1 MFATLNLQ
9 LTSLNMALDS
19 AVDLREIPTEGH
31 SNSGGS
37 TLPFAAL
44 LALRADLPTDPEMS
58 GGGFLPE
65 SGNVLPP
72 LEPPRLPSAL
82 REIAEIET
90 PELPAISDDD
100 LLVVPD
106 PGLQLDIELPYSPGD
121 VALTPV
127 SEVMLVPGQEIPV
140 PNANQPAMNRTP
152 ETPIVDDVRLA
163 ARSLP
168 GVEPSL
174 LLAQAATAEDSVT
187 PGTTTSGASAPVVQP
202 LAESLLRDKTAAGA
216 SPITNP
222 NVVAVDDNGIKL
234 SDIPRDEI
242 VPLVGR
248 TVASQEV
255 IQRPET
261 RVPTISATHTLSSSQ
276 LAASM
281 AQLGND
287 VTSARADTLTETINT
302 PVRDAA
308 WGDKLGER
316 VLMLSGNQVKTAE
329 IKLTPADLGPLRVR
343 VSIEDGAAHV
353 QFHATHAVTRE
364 AIEQALPRLR
374 EMLAESGL
382 SLGQTDVSEQGV
394 ADGKADRE
402 YAAGG
407 DSAAAVDEHGD
418 AADADRTER
427 RKTVAPSGLLDTFA

>member
-1 MFATLNLQ
+1 
-9 LTSLNMALDS
+9 
-19 AVDLREIPTEGH
+19 
-31 SNSGGS
+31 
-37 TLPFAAL
+37 
-44 LALRADLPTDPEMS
+44 
-58 GGGFLPE
+58 
-65 SGNVLPP
+65 
-72 LEPPRLPSAL
+72 
-82 REIAEIET
+82 
-90 PELPAISDDD
+90 
-100 LLVVPD
+100 
-106 PGLQLDIELPYSPGD
+106 
-121 VALTPV
+121 
-127 SEVMLVPGQEIPV
+127 
-140 PNANQPAMNRTP
+140 
-152 ETPIVDDVRLA
+152 
-163 ARSLP
+163 
-168 GVEPSL
+168 
-174 LLAQAATAEDSVT
+174 
-187 PGTTTSGASAPVVQP
+187 
-202 LAESLLRDKTAAGA
+202 
-216 SPITNP
+216 
-222 NVVAVDDNGIKL
+222 
-234 SDIPRDEI
+234 
-242 VPLVGR
+242 
-248 TVASQEV
+248 
-255 IQRPET
+255 
-261 RVPTISATHTLSSSQ
+261 
-276 LAASM
+276 M

>member
-9 LTSLNMALDS
+9 LTSLNTALDG
-19 AVDLREIPTEGH
+19 AVDLRGIPTEGH
-31 SNSGGS
+31 SNSDGGR
-37 TLPFAAL
+37 LPFAAL
-44 LALRADLPTDPEMS
+44 LASRTELSTDPKSS
-58 GGGFLPE
+58 GGGFLPDT
-65 SGNVLPP
+65 GNALPP
-72 LEPPRLPSAL
+72 LGPPKLSNAL
-82 REIAEIET
+82 SEIPEIET
-90 PELPAISDDD
+90 PELPAISDGD

-106 PGLQLDIELPYSPGD
+106 TQLQIELPYTPGD
-121 VALTPV
+121 IALTPV
-127 SEVMLVPGQEIPV
+127 SEVMLVPGQEIPA
-140 PNANQPAMNRTP
+140 PGAKQPAVNRAP
-152 ETPIVDDVRLA
+152 EFAPVDDVRLA

-168 GVEPSL
+168 RVEPGL
-174 LLAQAATAEDSVT
+174 LLAQTATAVDSAT
-187 PGTTTSGASAPVVQP
+187 PGTATSGTNAPVVQP
-202 LAESLLRDKTAAGA
+202 LAESLLRAKTPAVA
-216 SPITNP
+216 SQNVNP
-222 NVVAVDDNGIKL
+222 NVVAVDDNGIQL
-234 SDIPRDEI
+234 SDLPRDEI

-248 TVASQEV
+248 TLASQEV

-261 RVPTISATHTLSSSQ
+261 RVPTISASHSLSSSQ

-287 VTSARADTLTETINT
+287 VTSARADTLAETINT

-316 VLMLSGNQVKTAE
+316 VLMLTGNQLKTAE

-407 DSAAAVDEHGD
+407 NSAAAVDEHGD
-418 AADADRTER
+418 AVDADRTER

>member
-9 LTSLNMALDS
+9 LTSLNTALDG
-19 AVDLREIPTEGH
+19 AVDLRGIPTEGH
-31 SNSGGS
+31 SNSDGS
-37 TLPFAAL
+37 MLPFAAL
-44 LALRADLPTDPEMS
+44 LALRTDLPSDPELS

-72 LEPPRLPSAL
+72 LEPPKLPSAL
-82 REIAEIET
+82 SEI
-90 PELPAISDDD
+90 
-100 LLVVPD
+100 
-106 PGLQLDIELPYSPGD
+106 GGIELPYAPGD
-121 VALTPV
+121 VALTPA
-127 SEVMLVPGQEIPV
+127 SEVLTVPGQEIPV
-140 PNANQPAMNRTP
+140 RNANQPAMNGAP
-152 ETPIVDDVRLA
+152 ENPVVGDLRLA
-163 ARSLP
+163 SRSVP
-168 GVEPSL
+168 GVEPNL
-174 LLAQAATAEDSVT
+174 LLAQTATAVDSAT
-187 PGTTTSGASAPVVQP
+187 PGTATSGTSAPVVQP
-202 LAESLLRDKTAAGA
+202 LAESLLRDKTPAVA
-216 SPITNP
+216 SQNVNP
-222 NVVAVDDNGIKL
+222 NVVAIDDNGIKL
-234 SDIPRDEI
+234 SDLPHDEI

-248 TVASQEV
+248 TLASQTV
-255 IQRPET
+255 IQRSET
-261 RVPTISATHTLSSSQ
+261 RVPTISASHSLSSSQ

-287 VTSARADTLTETINT
+287 VTSTRTDTLAETINT

-316 VLMLSGNQVKTAE
+316 VLMLSGNQLKTAE

-407 DSAAAVDEHGD
+407 NSEAAVDEHGD
-418 AADADRTER
+418 AVDVDRTER
-427 RKTVAPSGLLDTFA
+427 RKTVAPSGLLDTFV